1 MTDKYRIITS
11 GRLARD
17 FHERIKEYAE
27 AENIC
32 IDYFESID
40 QETLNEY
47 NALTAF
53 TLPRNLDISH
63 ILWIHSFGAG
73 ADAFLE
79 RDDLNEDIIISR
91 TVGNMGRKMAEYCLA
106 HILAEKQNL
115 YELYKQ
121 QKSGVWRKVVNEKD
135 NKNRIAVLGTGN
147 MGREVARLLS
157 GFGFELLGVNTDGRE
172 TPCFVEVYP
181 ACDFLAEPPEI
192 DILISTLPAAGKN
205 ENMLSGKFFSNF
217 KNLHFINV
225 GRGGLVEE
233 KTILDSIEKGYISRA
248 TLDVFSSEPLPASSR
263 LWMNDSVYITPH
275 QAALTD
281 TCDIEVSFKDVFE
294 SLQKNQRSEFFID
307 TAKGY

>member
-1 MTDKYRIITS
+1 MKDKFRIITS
-11 GRLARD
+11 GRLSRD

-27 AENIC
+27 EENIR
-32 IDYFESID
+32 IDYFESVD

-47 NALTAF
+47 NALAAF
-53 TLPRNLDISH
+53 TLPRNLNISH

-79 RDDLNEDIIISR
+79 RDDLNEDIIVSR
-91 TVGNMGRKMAEYCLA
+91 TVGNMGRKMAEYCLS
-106 HILAEKQNL
+106 HILAAEQNL

-121 QKSGVWRKVVNEKD
+121 QKSRVWQKKVPEK
-135 NKNRIAVLGTGN
+135 KNRTAVLGTGN

-157 GFGFELLGVNTDGRE
+157 RFDFELLGVNTDGRE
-172 TPCFVEVYP
+172 VSCFKEVYS
-181 ACDFLAEPPEI
+181 AGDFLGEPPEI

-205 ENMLSGKFFSNF
+205 KNMLSARFFSNF

-248 TLDVFSSEPLPASSR
+248 TLDVFSSEPLPASSQ

-281 TCDIEVSFKDVFE
+281 AYDIEVSFKDVFE
-294 SLQKNQRSEFFID
+294 SLHKNKRSELFVD